1 MRQRIKET
9 SLPKVLGVM
18 GHPVKHS
25 QSPRLFA
32 QRFEELG
39 RTDLTYEKF
48 DLPNAADFPSWSQSH
63 PEVVGLNVT
72 VPHKKS
78 LIPHLHGL
86 SHEAQAVGA
95 VNTLVR
101 TTEGWMGHN
110 TDVWGFQR
118 SIQPFLAKHHERA
131 LVLGTGGS
139 AAAVHHVLGNLGID
153 TVGVSRSGNSAHLKT
168 YAGRPL
174 VGYQELNGPLLQ
186 HHLLVVHCTPVGMS
200 PHTDQMVPLPVE
212 HLGPQHLVVDLIY
225 TPRNTLLL
233 SRAKAQGAEVLH
245 GGDMLRLQADRA
257 WDIWAAS
264 GV

>member
-1 MRQRIKET
+1 MRRRIKET

-25 QSPRLFA
+25 QNPRLFA

-101 TTEGWMGHN
+101 TTDGWMGHN

-186 HHLLVVHCTPVGMS
+186 HHLLVVHSTPVGMS